1 MIALN
6 IVPDEEIDGGRMS
19 SVEAPLEELLR
30 DVARLQ
36 DATGYGRCRRADR
49 LRHLLPNHRIKPCEG
64 TLFSL
69 SNY

>member
-6 IVPDEEIDGGRMS
+6 SVPDEEIDGGRVS

-36 DATGYGRCRRADR
+36 DATGYGRSRRADR
-49 LRHLLPNHRIKPCEG
+49 LRHLLPN
-64 TLFSL
+64 
-69 SNY
+69 Y